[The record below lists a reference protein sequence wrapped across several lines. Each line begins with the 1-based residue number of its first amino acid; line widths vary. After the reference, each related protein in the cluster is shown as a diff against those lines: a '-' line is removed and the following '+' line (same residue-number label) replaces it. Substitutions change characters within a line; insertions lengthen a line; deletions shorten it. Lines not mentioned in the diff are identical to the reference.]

1 MKVPAI
7 ASAGA
12 VAVALLAAG
21 CGGGGPASVAGTTT
35 GSSGPPPPAA
45 PPSPA
50 RASGNS
56 TVLALGN
63 AALATKFSACM
74 RAHGEPDFP
83 DPNAQGAITFG
94 SAAPGMN
101 RSSPRFRSAFHAC
114 RSLLPAGIGRPPSAA
129 LLAQVEQRLLAF
141 STCMRARGIGDF
153 PDPSG
158 GALPPFRPVGD
169 LDPANA
175 RFRAAY
181 AACRGRLPSG
191 VPGKALGGL
200 G

>member
-1 MKVPAI
+1 
-7 ASAGA
+7 
-12 VAVALLAAG
+12 AAG
-21 CGGGGPASVAGTTT
+21 CGGGGSASVAGTTT
-35 GSSGPPPPAA
+35 GSSGASPPAA
-45 PPSPA
+45 PPSPPQQ
-50 RASGNS
+50 SENN

-63 AALATKFSACM
+63 AALATTFSACM
-74 RAHGEPDFP
+74 RAHGEPGFP
-83 DPNAQGAITFG
+83 DPNAQGTITFG
-94 SAAPGMN
+94 SAAPGLS
-101 RSSPRFRSAFHAC
+101 RSSPVFQSAFHAC
-114 RSLLPAGIGRPPSAA
+114 RRLLPAGVGRPPSAA
-129 LLAQVEQRLLAF
+129 LLAQVQKRLLAF

-181 AACRGRLPSG
+181 VACRGRLPSG